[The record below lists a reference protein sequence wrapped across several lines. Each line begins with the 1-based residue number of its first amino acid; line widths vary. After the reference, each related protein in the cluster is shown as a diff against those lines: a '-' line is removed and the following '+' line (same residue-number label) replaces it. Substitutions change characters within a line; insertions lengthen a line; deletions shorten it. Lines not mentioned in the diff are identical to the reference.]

1 MDLSW
6 TSCILLSLYHCMS
19 PKMNDHRV
27 KDKMC
32 QIQDKRKVE
41 NYEVPIQ
48 ALHQI
53 ASLHFACQICLP
65 PICVRCLGL
74 PCVNT
79 ISFHSLFTRL
89 PHECLGV
96 TQSSMKGNVNICKFT
111 ACRKSLLSHFL
122 QRRGRFIFALCFPDR
137 EANAPLPWFLFC
149 S

>member
-1 MDLSW
+1 MDLSWTCHGLVW

-41 NYEVPIQ
+41 NYEVPIP

-89 PHECLGV
+89 PHEYLHFSVYMPRGH
-96 TQSSMKGNVNICKFT
+96 TISMKGNVNICKFH
-111 ACRKSLLSHFL
+111 SLQEITTEEGEIYLCA
-122 QRRGRFIFALCFPDR
+122 RFS
-137 EANAPLPWFLFC
+137 W
-149 S
+149 